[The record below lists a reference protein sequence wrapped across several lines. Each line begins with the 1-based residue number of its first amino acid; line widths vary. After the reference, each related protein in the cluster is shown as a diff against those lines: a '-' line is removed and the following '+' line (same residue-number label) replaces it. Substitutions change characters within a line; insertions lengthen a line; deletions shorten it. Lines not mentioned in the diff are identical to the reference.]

1 MEIDLN
7 KISTMMRQYLE
18 TKENYKDCILLY
30 RLGDFYEMFFDDAIV
45 CSKELELTLTGRD
58 CGLEERAPMCGVPY
72 HAVDTYVSRLIA
84 KGYKVA
90 ICEQLTTPKDQ
101 KGLVERGVVRVIS
114 AGTIIEDSILD
125 DKKNN
130 YLASVFVDKEGV
142 GISWADLSTGELNM
156 IEYTGEESI
165 KQAENLLNSIHA
177 SEIICNSKAKDVF
190 SIDALYKVKPHIYY
204 DWAYRLNEA
213 KQTLC
218 KQFDVIS
225 LDAFEVQNKNF
236 GIPSCGAL
244 ITYLNETQKRF
255 LSQFTKVSYVKN
267 GDIMLLDSN
276 TRRNLE
282 LTETL
287 RDRRKTGTLLWLLD
301 RTQTSMGA
309 RKMRKWVDTPL
320 VNSKNINARLNAVSE
335 LKSDSALR
343 TNLIKAFS
351 SMRDLERLAGK
362 VAFGTVN
369 PREMYGIAQCLVL
382 LPVFKNLLAKVKS
395 PLIQEIAKRI
405 YVFSDLT
412 DVIVRA
418 IVDNPPA
425 VISDGGFIAQ
435 GFDKEIDDLRLA
447 KESADIWIKRYE
459 QSEREKTGIKSLKIS
474 NNKVFGYYI
483 EVAKN
488 QSDLVPLD
496 YVRKQTTIN
505 SERYKTQT
513 LADLENRI
521 YNSHDL
527 AVNKEIIIFNQLKQK
542 LLEIVP
548 KLISTAN
555 VLSVLDCLLSL
566 SLVAIENNYV
576 CPTINEKVKAY
587 KIVGGRHPVVEKLI
601 EKNKFI
607 SNDCTLD
614 DDCRTMIIT
623 GPNMAGKS
631 TYMRQVAL
639 IVLMAHIGSF
649 VPCTKA
655 EICLTDRI
663 FTRVGASDDLSNS
676 QSTFMVEMIEVANI
690 LNNATQKSL
699 LILDEIGRGT
709 STCDGLSI
717 AWSVLEYINKII
729 KCKTLFATHYHEL
742 TELEGKMD
750 GVKNYRVLVNELQNS
765 VVFLHK
771 IARGGTN
778 KSFGIEVAGLAGV
791 PKSVT
796 ARAKEISKELE
807 KRSQNDNSAIIVNS
821 MGEQKHEQM
830 DMFSNQ
836 LADEVLSILKETD
849 VNSLTPMQA
858 LIALSDLVEKANNG

>member
-7 KISTMMRQYLE
+7 KISTMMRQYLD
-18 TKENYKDCILLY
+18 TKEKYKDCILLY
-30 RLGDFYEMFFDDAIV
+30 RLGDFYEMFFDDAIIA
-45 CSKELELTLTGRD
+45 SKELELTLTGRD
-58 CGLEERAPMCGVPY
+58 CGLSERAPMCGVPY
-72 HAVDTYVSRLIA
+72 HAVDTYVSRLIS

-90 ICEQLTTPKDQ
+90 ICEQLTSPKDQ
-101 KGLVERGVVRVIS
+101 KGVLDRDVIRVIS

-130 YLASVFVDKEGV
+130 YLASVFVEKDGV
-142 GISWADLSTGELNM
+142 GVSWADLSTGELNM
-156 IEYTGEESI
+156 VEYSGDDSVKKAES
-165 KQAENLLNSIHA
+165 LLNSIHA
-177 SEIICNSKAKDVF
+177 SEIICNSKGKDVF
-190 SIDALYKVKPHIYY
+190 SPDALYRVKPQVYF
-204 DWAYRLNEA
+204 DWAYRFQEA
-213 KQTLC
+213 KDILC
-218 KQFDVIS
+218 KQFKVIT
-225 LDAFEVQNKNF
+225 LDAFEIQDKKF

-244 ITYLNETQKRF
+244 IQYLNETQKRF
-255 LSQFTKVSYVKN
+255 LSQFTKISYVKN
-267 GDIMLLDSN
+267 DEIMLIDAN

-301 RTQTSMGA
+301 KTQTSMGA
-309 RKMRKWVDTPL
+309 RKIRKWVDNPL
-320 VNSKNINARLNAVSE
+320 LNSKNINARLKAVDE
-335 LKSDSALR
+335 LIKDPALR
-343 TNLIKAFS
+343 GNLIKAFS

-362 VAFGTVN
+362 VAFGSVN

-382 LPVFKNLLAKVKS
+382 LPVFKNLVSKSKS
-395 PLIQEIAKRI
+395 PLIQEISKRI
-405 YVFSDLT
+405 CVFNELT
-412 DVIVRA
+412 EVIARA
-418 IVDNPPA
+418 FIDNPP
-425 VISDGGFIAQ
+425 VLISDGGFIAE
-435 GFDKEIDDLRLA
+435 GFDKEIDELRSA
-447 KESADIWIKRYE
+447 KREANVWIGRYE
-459 QSEREKTGIKSLKIS
+459 QSERERTGIKNLKIS
-474 NNKVFGYYI
+474 NNRVFGYYI
-483 EVAKN
+483 EVSKS
-488 QSDLVPLD
+488 QTDLVPLD

-505 SERYKTQT
+505 AERYKTQT
-513 LADLENRI
+513 LVELETKI

-527 AVNKEIIIFNQLKQK
+527 AVEKEIFIFNELKQK

-555 VLSVLDCLLSL
+555 VLSVLDCLLSFA
-566 SLVAIENNYV
+566 LVAIENNYV
-576 CPTINEKVKAY
+576 CPIINEKVKSY

-614 DDCRTMIIT
+614 DECRTMIIT

-649 VPCTKA
+649 VPCAKA

-690 LNNATQKSL
+690 LNNATSKSL

-742 TELEGKMD
+742 TEIEGKMD
-750 GVKNYRVLVNELQNS
+750 GVKNYRVLVNELQNT

-771 IARGGTN
+771 IARGGTS

-791 PKSVT
+791 PKAVT
-796 ARAKEISKELE
+796 ERAKEISKELE
-807 KRSQNDNSAIIVNS
+807 KRSSNDNAAIIEHT
-821 MGEQKHEQM
+821 MGEVKHEQL

-836 LADEVLSILKETD
+836 KAEEVLSILKETD